1 MRIRQHTGGLSESL
15 ATTQDIPAT
24 AQAVADY
31 FNKRWGA
38 PVGWGDAV
46 APADI
51 EVKPYCRDDRIG
63 WDTHIVTWKQRHW
76 GAVGFTD
83 GPLEELP
90 HD

>member
-15 ATTQDIPAT
+15 ATVQEIPAT

-31 FNKRWGA
+31 FAKRWGMN
-38 PVGWGDAV
+38 V

-51 EVKPYCRDDRIG
+51 EVKPYCRDDRTG
-63 WDTHIVTWKQRHW
+63 WDTHIVTWKQRRW
-76 GAVGFTD
+76 GAIGFTD